1 MHSSHGECWPCTGPL
16 SYGSNL
22 LCLLAGHQLG
32 GEAAACAPPQEPV
45 WRCGAG
51 CFRWTETATACN
63 LAEPGLS
70 AAVTAASGMRCAH
83 FNLWHGALSPLLCM
97 QEGVLRQG
105 RCLLEESANHD
116 RADLDAADGGLPSQQ
131 DAADGG
137 LPSQQDAAEVG
148 LPSQQVA
155 AEVGL
160 LGLLHAPDGGLPS
173 QPLVPGEECLA

>member
-1 MHSSHGECWPCTGPL
+1 MALWGRVLQVDGDGQRHALCPFKLVARCPEPLIVYAGGCPQTGQMP
-16 SYGSNL
+16 
-22 LCLLAGHQLG
+22 
-32 GEAAACAPPQEPV
+32 
-45 WRCGAG
+45 
-51 CFRWTETATACN
+51 F
-63 LAEPGLS
+63 
-70 AAVTAASGMRCAH
+70 
-83 FNLWHGALSPLLCM
+83 
-97 QEGVLRQG
+97 G
-105 RCLLEESANHD
+105 RESANHD
-116 RADLDAADGGLPSQQ
+116 RADL